1 MIQNVILWLLVL
13 VIAFF
18 AGRLVSKIKL
28 PAILGWLITGM
39 IFGPNAVGLLRQCIW
54 NDSGNRACLE

>member
-28 PAILGWLITGM
+28 PGIRSRIMGKRWL
-39 IFGPNAVGLLRQCIW
+39 LQR
-54 NDSGNRACLE
+54 